1 MQAPGH
7 INTIEARC
15 SVTQPH
21 DPAELAMST
30 QSTHHHRLF
39 MALVGGISAAL
50 NTGAFV
56 ALLPLHGQVGD
67 TPYTRALTGAFAV
80 TAFVVFARFH
90 LLSSARN
97 LWWMLGRGAWRWCR
111 LPVVLMALL
120 FITHGDGGSGDP
132 RVLVAQWAAF
142 ALPLQLVGLAVLRG
156 VAHSINNAPGNQ
168 RHAVFFGMG
177 SEARKLNLRL
187 RRSPILGIQV
197 VGYYNDAPVAPGAGE
212 TLPLYLGR
220 YEDAAGRIHAN
231 AFEIA
236 FLAMS
241 QPERSEITAAVTAD
255 VVSRLCD
262 STAAI
267 YLVPEVH
274 FLDDLATTSSDLAG
288 VPLLALHDVPILG
301 LSRMLKR
308 AVDIVGACV
317 LLALLWPVMLVI
329 ALAIRLD
336 SPGPV
341 MFRQRRNGE
350 HGLPIVVHKFRSM
363 RVAARD
369 AGAPGEAGREG
380 EGGLRQA
387 RSGDD
392 RITAVGRHL
401 RRTSL
406 DELPQLFNVLGGSM
420 SLVGPRPHAAEHN
433 ELYRRLIPGYMLRHS
448 VKPGITGWAQ
458 INGLRGLTD
467 TPDKMQRRVEFDRYY
482 ITHWSLWLDLQIL
495 LKTIPS
501 IISGRNAV

>member
-1 MQAPGH
+1 
-7 INTIEARC
+7 
-15 SVTQPH
+15 
-21 DPAELAMST
+21 MST
-30 QSTHHHRLF
+30 QSNHHRLF

-50 NTGAFV
+50 NTGALV
-56 ALLPLHGQVGD
+56 ALLLLRGQTGD

-80 TAFVVFARFH
+80 AAFVVFARFH
-90 LLSSARN
+90 LIASARH

-111 LPVVLMALL
+111 LPVALMVLL
-120 FITHGDGGSGDP
+120 FVTQGDSGTANL
-132 RVLVAQWAAF
+132 RTLVAQWAAI

-156 VAHSINNAPGNQ
+156 VAHSINNAAGNL
-168 RHAVFFGMG
+168 RRAVFFGMG

-187 RRSPILGIQV
+187 QRSPILGIHV
-197 VGYYNDAPVAPGAGE
+197 VGYYNEAPVAPAAGE
-212 TLPLYLGR
+212 TLPPYLGR
-220 YEDAAGRIHAN
+220 YDAAAAHIHAN
-231 AFEIA
+231 DYEIV
-236 FLAMS
+236 FLAMGRSAVGQSALGQSSTS
-241 QPERSEITAAVTAD
+241 QPGAREITADIVA
-255 VVSRLCD
+255 RLYD

-267 YLVPEVH
+267 YLVPELHYLEDV
-274 FLDDLATTSSDLAG
+274 ATTSAELAG
-288 VPLLALHDVPILG
+288 VPLLALHDIPILG

-308 AVDIVGACV
+308 VFDVAGAT
-317 LLALLWPVMLVI
+317 LLLMLLWPLMLAIALVI
-329 ALAIRLD
+329 HLD

-341 MFRQRRNGE
+341 LFRQRRHGE
-350 HGLPIVVHKFRSM
+350 RGRPIVVHKFRSM
-363 RVAARD
+363 HAAAQDED
-369 AGAPGEAGREG
+369 AVQEKEV
-380 EGGLRQA
+380 RQA

-392 RITAVGRHL
+392 RITAVGAYL

-433 ELYRRLIPGYMLRHS
+433 ELYRQLIPGYMLRHS

-495 LKTIPS
+495 LKTVPS
-501 IISGRNAV
+501 IVSGRNAV

>member
-1 MQAPGH
+1 MPIRRIKQSH
-7 INTIEARC
+7 ILAE
-15 SVTQPH
+15 SV
-21 DPAELAMST
+21 MST

-39 MALVGGISAAL
+39 MALVGVISAAL
-50 NTGAFV
+50 NTGALV
-56 ALLPLHGQVGD
+56 ALLLLRGQTGD

-80 TAFVVFARFH
+80 AAFVVFARFH
-90 LLSSARN
+90 LIASARH

-111 LPVVLMALL
+111 LPIALMVLL
-120 FITHGDGGSGDP
+120 FVTHGDSGTTAL
-132 RVLVAQWAAF
+132 RTLVVQWAAI

-156 VAHSINNAPGNQ
+156 VAHSINNAPGNL
-168 RHAVFFGMG
+168 RRAVFFGMG

-187 RRSPILGIQV
+187 RRSPILGIHV
-197 VGYYNDAPVAPGAGE
+197 KGYYNDAPVAPRDGE
-212 TLPLYLGR
+212 VLPPYLGH
-220 YEDAAGRIHAN
+220 YEDAAARIQAN
-231 AFEIA
+231 DYEIV
-236 FLAMS
+236 FLAMG
-241 QPERSEITAAVTAD
+241 QPSMARADATEAKDITADIVT
-255 VVSRLCD
+255 RLYD

-267 YLVPEVH
+267 YLVPELHYLEDV
-274 FLDDLATTSSDLAG
+274 ATTGADLAG

-301 LSRMLKR
+301 LSRVLKR
-308 AVDIVGACV
+308 AVDIAGAAL
-317 LLALLWPVMLVI
+317 LLALLWPVMLAI
-329 ALAIRLD
+329 ALVIRLD

-350 HGLPIVVHKFRSM
+350 HGRAIVVHKFRSM
-363 RVAARD
+363 RVAAHD
-369 AGAPGEAGREG
+369 EGEAEEQGV
-380 EGGLRQA
+380 RQA

-392 RITAVGRHL
+392 RITGVGRYL

-433 ELYRRLIPGYMLRHS
+433 EEYRQLIPGYMLRHS

-467 TPDKMQRRVEFDRYY
+467 TPDKMQRRVEYDRYY

-501 IISGRNAV
+501 IVSGRNAV

>member
-1 MQAPGH
+1 
-7 INTIEARC
+7 
-15 SVTQPH
+15 
-21 DPAELAMST
+21 MST

-50 NTGAFV
+50 NTGV
-56 ALLPLHGQVGD
+56 LMALLPLRGQIGAAPDARV
-67 TPYTRALTGAFAV
+67 LTGAFAV
-80 TAFVVFARFH
+80 VVFIVFARFH
-90 LLSSARN
+90 LLASARH
-97 LWWMLGRGAWRWCR
+97 LSWMLGRGALRWCR

-120 FITHGDGGSGDP
+120 FVTRCDGGDL
-132 RVLVAQWAAF
+132 RMLVAQWAAL
-142 ALPLQLVGLAVLRG
+142 ALPLQLLGLAVLRG
-156 VAHSINNAPGNQ
+156 VAHSVNNAPGNQ

-177 SEARKLNLRL
+177 SEARKLNVRL
-187 RRSPILGIQV
+187 QRSPILGIHV
-197 VGYYNDAPVAPGAGE
+197 VGYYNDALVAPRAGE
-212 TLPLYLGR
+212 ALPPYLGR
-220 YEDAAGRIHAN
+220 YEDAAARIEAN
-231 AFEIA
+231 DFEIV
-236 FLAMS
+236 FLAMG
-241 QPERSEITAAVTAD
+241 QPERVSANVRDIAADIVT
-255 VVSRLCD
+255 RCYD

-267 YLVPEVH
+267 YLVPELH
-274 FLDDLATTSSDLAG
+274 FLEDLATTSTDLAG
-288 VPLLALHDVPILG
+288 VSLLALHDVPILG

-308 AVDIVGACV
+308 GLDLAGASLLIV
-317 LLALLWPVMLVI
+317 LLWPVMLAI

-341 MFRQRRNGE
+341 LFRQRRNGE
-350 HGLPIVVHKFRSM
+350 RGEPIVVHKFRSM
-363 RVAARD
+363 HVAASD
-369 AGAPGEAGREG
+369 EGAVHED
-380 EGGLRQA
+380 GLRQA

-392 RITAVGRHL
+392 RITAVGRYL

-433 ELYRRLIPGYMLRHS
+433 ALYRRLIPGYMLRHS

-501 IISGRNAV
+501 IIAGRNAV